1 MDPLTLAGIGT
12 IVLTGALARVGEMAL
27 DGTIAQFKRLI
38 EAKYPDIFRKLEA
51 ATSNPDTL
59 PETIDV
65 MATLI
70 DNDAEIKAIAEH
82 LAKENQNHPQV
93 IQYNNT
99 KNLKNTG
106 FVAESGS
113 NVSQVTVNQTFN

>member
-38 EAKYPDIFRKLEA
+38 ETKYPDIFRKLEA
-51 ATSNPDTL
+51 ATSNPDIL

-70 DNDAEIKAIAEH
+70 NDDAEIKAIAEQV
-82 LAKENQNHPQV
+82 AKENESNPYVINRIDKIEKAVNVAQRDINIQEQN
-93 IQYNNT
+93 IT
-99 KNLKNTG
+99 L
-106 FVAESGS
+106 
-113 NVSQVTVNQTFN
+113 